1 MKPLCFSL
9 LLLITVTVCD
19 AQTFF
24 NDSMPIRSE
33 LIDDY
38 DYPHVPHVDKYVKY
52 RSILD
57 TLQHNIIIT
66 EITPLPQTECC
77 GGGEPMTT
85 ITRLKYNKRRKMV
98 LITSRTEKD
107 DELGKI
113 FGWTK
118 QTRIDKIKYNK
129 KLTRVKKEVNG
140 HYVTRYK
147 YKRLFGN

>member
-1 MKPLCFSL
+1 MKILCFSIFSL
-9 LLLITVTVCD
+9 LTVTVCG
-19 AQTFF
+19 AQTFL
-24 NDSMPIRSE
+24 NDSMTISSK

-38 DYPHVPHVDKYVKY
+38 DYPHVPYVDKYVKY

-85 ITRLKYNKRRKMV
+85 ITHLKYNKRRKIV
-98 LITSRTEKD
+98 FIASRTEKD
-107 DELGKI
+107 EELKEI

-129 KLTRVKKEVNG
+129 KLRVKKEVNG
-140 HYVTRYK
+140 HYITRYK